1 MNTIEAIEN
10 ELLQIERKISK
21 LEKDLVIAVNNASL
35 AKKIKTK
42 MNLLIGK
49 AELLEQKMYLIQ
61 NELNNNKENKLGNR

>member
-61 NELNNNKENKLGNR
+61 NELRNGKENKLKNR

>member
-49 AELLEQKMYLIQ
+49 AELLEQNMYLIQ
-61 NELNNNKENKLGNR
+61 DELRNGKENKLKNR